1 MTGSTELNVWNPCGT
16 ISFDIAVTECA
27 IQIGC
32 LFVVD
37 MIEKDGLIDRF
48 PRKDREDREEDTF
61 GLNLKSMVGNNGKK
75 KKQNDS
81 NEEA

>member
-1 MTGSTELNVWNPCGT
+1 MTNSTDLDVWNPCRSIAFHVSMTEGT
-16 ISFDIAVTECA
+16 V
-27 IQIGC
+27 QIDF
-32 LFVVD
+32 LFVDD

-75 KKQNDS
+75 KDQNDS
-81 NEEA
+81 NEKA